1 MNYFKALL
9 ASSDQPDSLG
19 YKLRNKRFVVIENLL
34 NKHFAKN
41 QQIKVLDVGGTSY
54 FWEDKKI
61 FQSGRLHITLLNLT
75 VEKNLP
81 ENMTSVTGD
90 ATQMPEFGD
99 DSFDLVFSNSVI
111 EHLYIW
117 ENQEKMA
124 KECMRVGKYFF
135 IQTPNKHFPVEA
147 HYVLPFVQYIPN
159 GVTYWILTNTKLSR
173 GIRWSTTDAKQ
184 YLDEIRLIN
193 FSEMKR
199 LFPSASIF
207 KEKFMGL
214 NKSFTAHNL

>member
-41 QQIKVLDVGGTSY
+41 QQIRVLDVGGTSY

-61 FQSGRLHITLLNLT
+61 FRSGRLHITLLNLT

-81 ENMTSVTGD
+81 ENMISVSGD
-90 ATQMPEFGD
+90 ATHMPEFEN

-111 EHLYIW
+111 EHLYTW

-124 KECMRVGKYFF
+124 RECMRVGKYFF
-135 IQTPNKHFPVEA
+135 IQTPNKHFPIEA

-159 GVTYWILTNTKLSR
+159 GITYWVLTKTKLSR
-173 GIRWSTTDAKQ
+173 GMRWSTTDAKQ
-184 YLDEIRLIN
+184 YLDEIRLIS

-199 LFPSASIF
+199 LFPKASIF
-207 KEKFMGL
+207 KEKFLGM